1 MLAAGSRAAN
11 YYRTT
16 YSHTDV
22 TPTNGWSWATY
33 FNGVQAL
40 YTQTGNSTYLNDGLA
55 WGAANGWKPSTEA
68 DPNSIKSAQDY
79 YDLHAVSTTASLT
92 AVDATLAADLT
103 NQAPSAYDWIDALFM
118 GLPDYPRWSAQTGD
132 AAYLTKMDSD
142 FAWTMNEGGTSSR
155 CKGKS
160 VPQAGLF
167 SSSQGLWYRDCTFI
181 TKKDSKGKP
190 IFWSRGNGWV
200 IAAMAQVI
208 QALPAGDPH
217 AAKYISMLQTMA
229 ASLAPLQGSDGLWRA
244 SLEDP
249 ALYAAPETSGTALI
263 TYALAYGV
271 KAGLLSPST
280 YSPIIT
286 LAWKGLSTVSLR
298 SSGFVTDC
306 QGPGS
311 GPASPYTKSSPK
323 TGATSTSSGSV
334 DDNSPPFCV
343 GAFLL
348 ASSEVAQLTQ

>member
-1 MLAAGSRAAN
+1 MLASGSLAAN

-16 YSHTDV
+16 YAHTDV

-33 FNGVQAL
+33 FNGLQAL
-40 YTQTGNSTYLNDGLA
+40 YLQTSNSTYLNDGIA
-55 WGAANGWKPSTEA
+55 WGASNGWEPSTEA

-79 YDLHAVSTTASLT
+79 FDLHNASSQASLT
-92 AVDATLAADLT
+92 TVNAKLANDLA
-103 NQAPSAYDWIDALFM
+103 NQAPSQYDWIDALFM
-118 GLPDYPRWSAQTGD
+118 GLPDYPRWAAQTGD
-132 AAYLTKMDSD
+132 TAYLTKMDSF
-142 FAWTMNEGGTSSR
+142 FAWTMNSGGTSSR
-155 CKGKS
+155 CKGKTVS
-160 VPQAGLF
+160 QAGLF
-167 SSSQGLWYRDCTFI
+167 SASQGLWYRDCTFI
-181 TKKDSKGKP
+181 DKLDSKGKP

-229 ASLAPLQGSDGLWRA
+229 ASLAPLQGTDGLWRA
-244 SLEDP
+244 SLKDT
-249 ALYAAPETSGTALI
+249 ALYSSPETSGTALI

-271 KAGLLSPST
+271 KAGWLSSSK
-280 YSPIIT
+280 YSPIIA
-286 LAWKGLSTVSLR
+286 LAWQGLSKTSLQ
-298 SSGFVTDC
+298 SSGFLTDC

-311 GPASPYTKSSPK
+311 GPAAPYTSSKPK
-323 TGATSTSSGSV
+323 TAATATSAGTV

-348 ASSEVAQLTQ
+348 ASSQVAQLTK